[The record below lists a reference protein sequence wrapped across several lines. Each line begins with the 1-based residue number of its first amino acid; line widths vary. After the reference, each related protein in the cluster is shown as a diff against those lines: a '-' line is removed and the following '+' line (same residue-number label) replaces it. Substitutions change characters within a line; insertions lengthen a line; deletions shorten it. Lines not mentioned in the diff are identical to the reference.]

1 MFILALANSIVA
13 FTLLTALGVGFAPLL
28 AVLALFITMI
38 PMIGSVTFW
47 VIASVICFFQS
58 WWVGLVFALV
68 YFAYM
73 QVEAYLMT
81 PRVMSKQVEIPGS
94 LVIISALVGGTLL
107 GLLGALIAVPVTAS
121 LLMIVE
127 KLLVPKQDARTVAP
141 EGSTLA

>member
-1 MFILALANSIVA
+1 
-13 FTLLTALGVGFAPLL
+13 
-28 AVLALFITMI
+28 
-38 PMIGSVTFW
+38 
-47 VIASVICFFQS
+47 
-58 WWVGLVFALV
+58 
-68 YFAYM
+68 
-73 QVEAYLMT
+73 
-81 PRVMSKQVEIPGS
+81 MSKQVEIPGS